1 MYLSVQLSY
10 YPLTD
15 DYKPPIKDIIQRLE
29 HSGLE
34 VYPNR
39 MSTQLFGEYDHV
51 MQVVSDTMKWSFTHY
66 GKAVFVANF
75 LEGDR
80 RPKPEV
86 KPTSGNP

>member
-10 YPLTD
+10 YPFNGD
-15 DYKPPIKDIIQRLE
+15 FKPPIKEVIARLQS
-29 HSGLE
+29 SGLE

-39 MSTQLFGEYDHV
+39 MSTQVFGEFDAV
-51 MQVVSDTMKWSFTHY
+51 MQALSDTMKWSFERF

-80 RPKPEV
+80 RPKD
-86 KPTSGNP
+86 

>member
-10 YPLTD
+10 YPFD
-15 DYKPPIKDIIQRLE
+15 ANFKPPIKEVIARLQD
-29 HSGLE
+29 SGLE

-39 MSTQLFGEYDHV
+39 MSTQVFGEFDAV
-51 MQVVSDTMKWSFTHY
+51 MQALSDTMKWSFERF

-80 RPKPEV
+80 RPKD
-86 KPTSGNP
+86 

>member
-1 MYLSVQLSY
+1 MYLSVQLSF

-15 DYKPPIKDIIQRLE
+15 DFKAPVRDVVKRLQAT
-29 HSGLE
+29 GLD

-39 MSTQLFGEYDHV
+39 MSTQIFGDFDAV
-51 MQVVSDTMKWSFTHY
+51 MAALSEVMKWSFDTY

-80 RPKPEV
+80 RPE
-86 KPTSGNP
+86 

>member
-15 DYKPPIKDIIQRLE
+15 DFKPPVKEVVKKLE
-29 HSGLE
+29 ASGLE
-34 VYPNR
+34 VHPNR
-39 MSTQLFGEYDHV
+39 MSTQVFDEFDTV
-51 MQVVSDTMKWSFTHY
+51 MGALSEVMKWSFETY

-80 RPKPEV
+80 RPKDA
-86 KPTSGNP
+86 

>member
-15 DYKPPIKDIIQRLE
+15 DFKPVVKEVVKRLE
-29 HSGLE
+29 ATGLE

-39 MSTQLFGEYDHV
+39 MSTQVFGEFDAV
-51 MQVVSDTMKWSFTHY
+51 MAALSDVMKWSFETY
-66 GKAVFVANF
+66 GKAVFTANF

-80 RPKPEV
+80 RPR
-86 KPTSGNP
+86 

>member
-10 YPLTD
+10 YPLKD
-15 DYKPPIKDIIQRLE
+15 DFKPPIKDIITRLQA
-29 HSGLE
+29 SGLE

-39 MSTQLFGEYDHV
+39 MSTQVFGEFDAV
-51 MQVVSDTMKWSFTHY
+51 MQTLSDTMKWSFETY

-80 RPKPEV
+80 RPRA
-86 KPTSGNP
+86 